1 MTFFVKSNLHHL
13 LRHYPNP
20 QRLRRDGSGI
30 FTGHVPLSAVCRP
43 PSITIS
49 PDDSR
54 APNTGLG
61 RSQSPF
67 RLGGRQHR
75 LTAHALPTP
84 AAGLAPCLCAARPE
98 AHSRATHG
106 AVDGVEDTPDAVA
119 DLLALGLQ
127 PSPHAIQ
134 PRRSIVID
142 LAGSADDVL
151 ARMKQKTRYNI
162 RLSEKKGVS
171 ARLGTAADLPAFN
184 ALMHETGSR
193 DGFGIH
199 APEYYAAAFDL
210 FAPQGQATLALA
222 EFEGRLLA
230 AVMAF
235 AVDGNAWY
243 LYGASSDH
251 ERQRMAPYLAQWAA
265 IEWARKQSALTY
277 DLWGVPDADEE
288 ALEAG
293 FETRRDG
300 LWGVYRFKR
309 GWGGRLTRTVGA
321 WDRVFNPWLYR
332 LYTLYMSRRATGE

>member
-1 MTFFVKSNLHHL
+1 MTHVLQTRAWGDLKARFGWEADNTASPLML
-13 LRHYPNP
+13 YRRLPLGLRLAY
-20 QRLRRDGSGI
+20 
-30 FTGHVPLSAVCRP
+30 VPRGPKPTA
-43 PSITIS
+43 
-49 PDDSR
+49 
-54 APNTGLG
+54 A
-61 RSQSPF
+61 Q
-67 RLGGRQHR
+67 
-75 LTAHALPTP
+75 LTALST
-84 AAGLAPCLCAARPE
+84 AAR
-98 AHSRATHG
+98 RRG
-106 AVDGVEDTPDAVA
+106 AFMLKLEPDVEDTPDAVA

-265 IEWARKQSALTY
+265 IEWARKQGALTY
-277 DLWGVPDADEE
+277 DLWGVPDAVEE

-321 WDRVFNPWLYR
+321 WDRVFNPLLYR

>member
-1 MTFFVKSNLHHL
+1 MSSMTHVLQTRAWGELKARFGWEADSAASPL
-13 LRHYPNP
+13 LLYR
-20 QRLRRDGSGI
+20 RLPLGLRLAY
-30 FTGHVPLSAVCRP
+30 VPRGPMPTAAQLAALS
-43 PSITIS
+43 T
-49 PDDSR
+49 
-54 APNTGLG
+54 
-61 RSQSPF
+61 
-67 RLGGRQHR
+67 
-75 LTAHALPTP
+75 
-84 AAGLAPCLCAARPE
+84 AARRRGAFMLKLEPDVEESPE
-98 AHSRATHG
+98 
-106 AVDGVEDTPDAVA
+106 AVA
-119 DLLALGLQ
+119 DLRALGLQ

-134 PRRSIVID
+134 PRRSIVLD
-142 LAGSADDVL
+142 LAGNPDDVL

-162 RLSEKKGVS
+162 RLAEKKGVS

-193 DGFGIH
+193 DGFGVH
-199 APEYYAAAFDL
+199 APEYYAAAFGL
-210 FAPQGQATLALA
+210 FAQQGQAALALA

-265 IEWARKQSALTY
+265 IEWAREQRALTY
-277 DLWGVPDADEE
+277 DLWGVPDADEVE
-288 ALEAG
+288 LEAG

-321 WDRVFNPWLYR
+321 WDRVFNPLLYR
-332 LYTLYMSRRATGE
+332 LYTIYMSRRATGE

>member
-1 MTFFVKSNLHHL
+1 MTHL
-13 LRHYPNP
+13 LQTRAWGELKARFGWEADNTASPLMLYR
-20 QRLRRDGSGI
+20 RLPLGLRLAY
-30 FTGHVPLSAVCRP
+30 VPRGPKPTA
-43 PSITIS
+43 
-49 PDDSR
+49 
-54 APNTGLG
+54 A
-61 RSQSPF
+61 Q
-67 RLGGRQHR
+67 
-75 LTAHALPTP
+75 LTALST
-84 AAGLAPCLCAARPE
+84 AAR
-98 AHSRATHG
+98 RRG
-106 AVDGVEDTPDAVA
+106 AFMLKLEPDVEDTPDAVA

-171 ARLGTAADLPAFN
+171 ARLGTAADLLAFN

-199 APEYYAAAFDL
+199 APEYYAAAFEI

-265 IEWARKQSALTY
+265 IEWARKQGALTY
-277 DLWGVPDADEE
+277 DLWGVPDADEG

-309 GWGGRLTRTVGA
+309 GWGGRLTRTIGA
-321 WDRVFNPWLYR
+321 WDLVFNPWLYR

>member
-1 MTFFVKSNLHHL
+1 MTHVLQTRAWGDLKARFGWEADNTASPLML
-13 LRHYPNP
+13 YRRLPLGLRLAY
-20 QRLRRDGSGI
+20 
-30 FTGHVPLSAVCRP
+30 VPRGPKPTA
-43 PSITIS
+43 
-49 PDDSR
+49 
-54 APNTGLG
+54 A
-61 RSQSPF
+61 Q
-67 RLGGRQHR
+67 
-75 LTAHALPTP
+75 LTALST
-84 AAGLAPCLCAARPE
+84 AAR
-98 AHSRATHG
+98 RRG
-106 AVDGVEDTPDAVA
+106 AFMLKLEPDVEDTPDAVA

-171 ARLGTAADLPAFN
+171 ARLGTAADLLAFN

-265 IEWARKQSALTY
+265 IEWARKQGALTY
-277 DLWGVPDADEE
+277 DLWGVPDADEG

>member
-1 MTFFVKSNLHHL
+1 MTHVLQTRAWGDLKARFGWEADNTASPLML
-13 LRHYPNP
+13 YRRLPLGLRLAY
-20 QRLRRDGSGI
+20 
-30 FTGHVPLSAVCRP
+30 VPRGPKPTA
-43 PSITIS
+43 
-49 PDDSR
+49 
-54 APNTGLG
+54 A
-61 RSQSPF
+61 Q
-67 RLGGRQHR
+67 
-75 LTAHALPTP
+75 LTALST
-84 AAGLAPCLCAARPE
+84 AAR
-98 AHSRATHG
+98 RRG
-106 AVDGVEDTPDAVA
+106 AFMLKLEPDVEDTPDAVA

-171 ARLGTAADLPAFN
+171 ARLGTAADLLAFN

-265 IEWARKQSALTY
+265 IEWARKQGALTY
-277 DLWGVPDADEE
+277 DLWGVPDADEG

-309 GWGGRLTRTVGA
+309 GWGGRLTRTIGA
-321 WDRVFNPWLYR
+321 WDLVFNPWLYR